1 MTNNL
6 KDIVRQYVEM
16 VWNSGDQEAFYRLTT
31 PNFTYQVAR
40 HPARN
45 QSEMIKFLRTF
56 RSAFPDWRVQIDN
69 MIAEDKQVA
78 ISWSGSV
85 THLGDFSGIPATG
98 KKIIVGGINIY
109 QFAGDRIAAE
119 FEQTD
124 TIGMVQQM
132 GVLPVI

>member
-1 MTNNL
+1 MTNKL
-6 KDIVRQYVEM
+6 KEIVREYVEM
-16 VWNSGDQEAFYRLTT
+16 VWNTGDQEAFYRLTT
-31 PNFTYQVAR
+31 SNFTYQLAR

-45 QSEMIKFLRTF
+45 QSEMIKFLSTF
-56 RSAFPDWRVQIDN
+56 RNAFPDWRVQIDN

-78 ISWSGSV
+78 ISWSGIV

-98 KKIIVGGINIY
+98 KKIIVSGINIY
-109 QFAGDRIAAE
+109 QIAGNRIAAE

-132 GVLPVI
+132 GLLPL